1 MRDLT
6 ALLTTILLAVMLPC
20 ATTAAAEPPLT
31 KEQGDEILNELRAI
45 RALLEKQAQATAG
58 PPRPAPA
65 AQPQTVT
72 LPDTEGHATLG
83 RLNAPV
89 TIVEFTDLQCPYCAR
104 FSEQTLPALR
114 KDFIDTGKVR
124 LVSRDLPLGF
134 HQYAIPAAVAAR
146 CAGEQGKYWEF
157 REQIFQRQKELAGEP
172 YDAIAATLGLDTGKF
187 TSCRQDPARVKT
199 ADTDRAAANA
209 LGITGTPTFLIGR
222 STRGAFVGEKLSGAQ
237 PLAAFEQRINALLTS
252 K

>member
-6 ALLTTILLAVMLPC
+6 AILATVLLWVVIPYSAI
-20 ATTAAAEPPLT
+20 AASDQPLT
-31 KEQGDEILNELRAI
+31 KEQGDEILSELRAI
-45 RALLEKQAQATAG
+45 RSLLEKQAQASPGA
-58 PPRPAPA
+58 PRPATPA
-65 AQPQTVT
+65 VPQTIT
-72 LPDTEGHATLG
+72 LPDTVGHATLG
-83 RLNAPV
+83 SSDAPV
-89 TIVEFTDLQCPYCAR
+89 TIVEYTDLQCPYCAR
-104 FSEQTLPALR
+104 FSAQTLPALR
-114 KDFIDTGKVR
+114 KNYIDTGKVR

-134 HQYAIPAAVAAR
+134 HQYAVPAAVAAR

-172 YDAIAATLGLDTGKF
+172 YDAIAATLGLDAGKF
-187 TSCRQDPARVKT
+187 TRCRQDPARAKT
-199 ADTDRAAANA
+199 AETDRAGANA

-237 PLAAFEQRINALLTS
+237 PLSAFEQRINALLSS